1 MSNEPHKDDSVS
13 TAYRDLAQER
23 TPEHLDRKI
32 LAMAAKS
39 AQQPSYS
46 RWIRW
51 ARPVAWAATIVL
63 CLAITLELAWQPAV
77 QTPAGSPS
85 TTLPQLQKQEASQQ
99 VHGPAPTAARP
110 DADKADAELQ
120 QEVAES
126 IANTDAAEKAGVARS
141 ASMQAVESVASDAPA
156 AAARSRS
163 IADSPVCPENRRSSA
178 ESWFECILELREAG
192 EHSVAEREQ
201 QLLIDTFPD
210 FKTP

>member
-77 QTPAGSPS
+77 QAPAGS
-85 TTLPQLQKQEASQQ
+85 LPRPQPQKQEASQQ
-99 VHGPAPTAARP
+99 VDGPAPTAARP

-141 ASMQAVESVASDAPA
+141 ASMQVVESLASDAPA

-163 IADSPVCPENRRSSA
+163 IADSLRIGAAPQKAGSNAFSNCARLANTAWQNANSSY
-178 ESWFECILELREAG
+178 L
-192 EHSVAEREQ
+192 
-201 QLLIDTFPD
+201 
-210 FKTP
+210 